1 MYLAE
6 SCRSHVVF
14 LSDIIYFDV
23 ATKNPKIVIDD
34 HDYLVYRKE
43 TNRTIWK
50 CNHYFNSRENR
61 CKSTIVTSG
70 RIVRINNHQHNHEAK
85 PRKDR
90 KFRNLLSQY
99 VTIQRDP

>member
-1 MYLAE
+1 M
-6 SCRSHVVF
+6 VF

-70 RIVRINNHQHNHEAK
+70 RIVRINNHAHNHEAK